1 MAQASRTEI
10 VDVEINKLYDVI
22 VDFAKYPEFVDG
34 VSGIKV
40 LAQNDKEAK
49 VEYSLNVIK
58 TFKYIINTKME
69 RPTRVSWVLDSG
81 DIFKKNDGSWL
92 LKDLGNGKT
101 EVTYSLEI
109 DVKMFAPGAVINAL
123 TTKNLP
129 IMMESF
135 FKRAKT
141 R

>member
-10 VDVEINKLYDVI
+10 VDVDINKLYNVI
-22 VDFAKYPEFVDG
+22 ADFAKYPEFVDG
-34 VSGIKV
+34 VSAIKV
-40 LAQNDKEAK
+40 LSQSETEAK

-69 RPTRVSWVLDSG
+69 RPNRVSWVLDSG

-101 EVTYSLEI
+101 EVTYSLEV

-129 IMMESF
+129 IMMQSF
-135 FKRAKT
+135 FKRAKSL
-141 R
+141 

>member
-1 MAQASRTEI
+1 MAQTSRTEI

-22 VDFAKYPEFVDG
+22 IDFAKYPEFVDG
-34 VSGIKV
+34 VSAIKV
-40 LAQNDKEAK
+40 LSQNEKEAK

-69 RPTRVSWVLDSG
+69 RPTKVSWVLDSG
-81 DIFKKNDGSWL
+81 DIFKKNDGSWV

-101 EVTYSLEI
+101 EVTYGLEV

-135 FKRAKT
+135 FKRAKS

>member
-1 MAQASRTEI
+1 MAQASRTEV
-10 VDVEINKLYDVI
+10 VDIDINKLYDVI

-34 VSGIKV
+34 VSSIKV
-40 LAQNDKEAK
+40 LSQSDKEAK

-69 RPTRVSWVLDSG
+69 RPTRVSWALDSG
-81 DIFKKNDGSWL
+81 DIFKKNDGGWT
-92 LKDLGNGKT
+92 LKDLGGGKT

-109 DVKMFAPGAVINAL
+109 DVKMFAPSAVINAL

-135 FKRAKT
+135 FKRART

>member
-34 VSGIKV
+34 VSSIKV
-40 LAQNDKEAK
+40 LSQNEKEAK

-69 RPTRVSWVLDSG
+69 RPTKVNWNLDSG

-109 DVKMFAPGAVINAL
+109 DVKMFAPGAVLNAL

-129 IMMESF
+129 VMMESF
-135 FKRAKT
+135 FKRA
-141 R
+141 RSR

>member
-22 VDFAKYPEFVDG
+22 ADFAKYPEFVDG

-40 LAQNDKEAK
+40 ISQTETEAK

-81 DIFKKNDGSWL
+81 DIFKKNDGSWV

-109 DVKMFAPGAVINAL
+109 DVKMFAPGAVLNAL

-135 FKRAKT
+135 FKRAKS